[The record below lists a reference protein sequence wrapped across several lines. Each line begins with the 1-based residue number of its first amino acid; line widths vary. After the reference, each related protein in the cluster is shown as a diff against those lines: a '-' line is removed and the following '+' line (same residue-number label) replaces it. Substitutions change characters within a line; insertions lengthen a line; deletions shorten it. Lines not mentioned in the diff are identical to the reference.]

1 MCEYNIAN
9 ILSLEKFE
17 KKKNKMFSVGDIKKL
32 KDAINK
38 KFEKLSNFTFGQLKK
53 KVSNSL
59 YLSGLDMN
67 ALGKIV
73 DYRNYLVHK
82 CFKEKLMN
90 DELSSLDSIDRFVDE
105 LNDFE
110 EQVASL
116 NAYLAEVFKQNKTK
130 EIWLRSPFWE

>member
-1 MCEYNIAN
+1 
-9 ILSLEKFE
+9 
-17 KKKNKMFSVGDIKKL
+17 MFSVGDIKKL

-53 KVSNSL
+53 EVSNSL

-90 DELSSLDSIDRFVDE
+90 DELSSLDFIDHFVDE

-116 NAYLAEVFKQNKTK
+116 NAYLAEVFKQNKAK